1 MRATFPSP
9 VRRAIDVA
17 RSIRFLVPR
26 AVRHSARAAALIL
39 ALGLLSGALS
49 APVQAAKKDP
59 ARTITDNIICP
70 CSCGEIL
77 TGCTCETG
85 KAMRAYVDTEVKGGK
100 TKDQIE
106 AALVSQYGEVILGA
120 PKAKGFNLLVW
131 VAPVV
136 ATVVGL
142 LIASFVLVRWRR
154 RAAPATPLADG
165 PGAPFRTDPEA
176 RDAALR
182 ARAEEEYRRLQE

>member
-1 MRATFPSP
+1 MTRLSR
-9 VRRAIDVA
+9 V
-17 RSIRFLVPR
+17 
-26 AVRHSARAAALIL
+26 
-39 ALGLLSGALS
+39 LGLVLLGAVVWAALS
-49 APVQAAKKDP
+49 ATALAKKDP
-59 ARTITDNIICP
+59 AKEITDGIICP

-85 KAMRAYVDTEVKGGK
+85 KAMRGYVDSEVKGGK

-142 LIASFVLVRWRR
+142 LIASFILVRWRR
-154 RAAPATPLADG
+154 RNLATAPAAPFADG
-165 PGAPFRTDPEA
+165 TGAPLRTDPEA
-176 RDAALR
+176 HAASLR
-182 ARAEEEYRRLQE
+182 ARAEEELRRLQE